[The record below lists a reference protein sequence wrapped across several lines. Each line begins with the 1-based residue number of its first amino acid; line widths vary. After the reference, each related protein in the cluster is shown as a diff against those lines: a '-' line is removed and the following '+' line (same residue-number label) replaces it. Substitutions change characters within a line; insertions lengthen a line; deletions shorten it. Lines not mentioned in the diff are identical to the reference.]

1 MWCLETGDTTFTVI
15 LAGGCLL
22 LVGGERTEK
31 EGDRRVGRYRDS
43 QPNRERQ
50 ERRGG
55 VTERTDQENFKT
67 PRYWSLFCLR
77 WGTFFD
83 LGSKNHPKP
92 SLKIPL
98 FA

>member
-1 MWCLETGDTTFTVI
+1 MLTVI

-55 VTERTDQENFKT
+55 GYRENR
-67 PRYWSLFCLR
+67 PREF
-77 WGTFFD
+77 
-83 LGSKNHPKP
+83 
-92 SLKIPL
+92 
-98 FA
+98 